1 MYFVLSKIFL
11 FILLPI
17 YWVIALLVIGLIIKN
32 PITKKR
38 FLVASLILLYF
49 FSAPVFIKSLQSF
62 WDFKPYPPNDTTKYS
77 CVVVLGG
84 FSSGGGADGG
94 HFNTSA
100 DRFIQG
106 AKLMT
111 THQASHILIS
121 GGNGA
126 LVPNE
131 FREAT
136 WVRTQLLKFNIP
148 DSTILVES
156 KSKNTVENARLS
168 KVLLQQTHL
177 PPPYLL
183 VTSAFHMR
191 RALMIFE
198 KAGMPVIPYPCDY
211 SYGKIEFSFNDFLP
225 EANTLTRW
233 EFYTKEV
240 VGYVVNYFK

>member
-1 MYFVLSKIFL
+1 MYFILSKILL

-17 YWVIALLVIGLIIKN
+17 YWVIALLMIGLIIKN
-32 PITKKR
+32 PKLKKR
-38 FLVASLILLYF
+38 FIGAGVLLLYIFSVPF
-49 FSAPVFIKSLQSF
+49 FLKSFQSF
-62 WDFKPYPPNDTTKYS
+62 WDYKPYPANDTTKYS
-77 CVVVLGG
+77 CVIVLGG

-126 LVPNE
+126 FVPNE
-131 FREAT
+131 FREAA

-148 DSTILVES
+148 DSLILVES
-156 KSKNTVENARLS
+156 RSKNTVENARFS
-168 KVLLQQTHL
+168 KVLLQQKHL
-177 PPPYLL
+177 QPPYLL

-191 RALMIFE
+191 RASMIFE
-198 KAGMPVIPYPCDY
+198 KAGMPVVPYACDY
-211 SYGKIEFSFNDFLP
+211 SYGKIDFSFNDFLP

-240 VGYVVNYFK
+240 VGSVVNYFK